1 MTEISVSAK
10 EDRPLWGIALM
21 LVAYLIFSFIDTG
34 SKWLAVFSFPVLQL
48 AFMRYFGHFIVSLGI
63 NARQGFGAL
72 KCPNMML
79 VSIRGALLML
89 STILNFASIQ
99 YLPLSLTGTILFSAP
114 IIICALSWPLL
125 QERVGPARMAAIIL
139 GFIGIVIAIRPF
151 DDSFHPAV
159 IMSLA
164 GAFCF
169 ALYSILTRK
178 LAGQVSSDVMQFYA
192 GAIGTF
198 VLLPFALT
206 DWHNPTTIL
215 QWVVLFGL
223 GFLGWS
229 GHQLLTNAMRYAPA
243 SLLTPFGYS
252 FVIYLMLWGF
262 LLFDDIPDIWTLL
275 GAVII
280 VIAGMII
287 WMRERQLFAAR
298 QATHNVAQTGSKA

>member
-1 MTEISVSAK
+1 
-10 EDRPLWGIALM
+10 M

-34 SKWLAVFSFPVLQL
+34 SKWLAVFGLPVLQL
-48 AFMRYFGHFIVSLGI
+48 AFMRYFGHFVISFGI
-63 NARQGFGAL
+63 AARQGFGAL
-72 KCPNMML
+72 KCESQWL
-79 VSIRGALLML
+79 VAIRGTLLML
-89 STILNFASIQ
+89 STILNFAAIQ

-125 QERVGPARMAAIIL
+125 QERVGPVRMAAILL

-151 DDSFHPAV
+151 DESFHPAV
-159 IMSLA
+159 IMSLI

-178 LAGQVSSDVMQFYA
+178 LAGRISPDVMQFYS
-192 GAIGTF
+192 GAIGTAA
-198 VLLPFALT
+198 LLPFALA
-206 DWHNPTTIL
+206 DWHNPTTSF
-215 QWVVLFGL
+215 QWLVLFGL
-223 GFLGWS
+223 GIFGWA

-262 LLFDDIPDIWTLL
+262 FIFDDVPDGWTLL

-287 WMRERQLFAAR
+287 WMRERQLFSAR
-298 QATHNVAQTGSKA
+298 KTSARE

>member
-1 MTEISVSAK
+1 MAKISVSAK

-34 SKWLAVFSFPVLQL
+34 SKWLAVFGLPVLQL
-48 AFMRYFGHFIVSLGI
+48 AFMRYFGHFIISLSI
-63 NARQGFGAL
+63 TARQGLGEL
-72 KCPNMML
+72 KCESQWL
-79 VSIRGALLML
+79 VAIRGTLLML
-89 STILNFASIQ
+89 STILNFAAIQ

-125 QERVGPARMAAIIL
+125 QERVGPFRMAAIVL

-151 DDSFHPAV
+151 DESFHPAV
-159 IMSLA
+159 IMSLI

-178 LAGQVSSDVMQFYA
+178 LAGRISADVMQFYS
-192 GAIGTF
+192 GAIGTV
-198 VLLPFALT
+198 VLLPFALA
-206 DWHNPTTIL
+206 DWHSPATSF
-215 QWVVLFGL
+215 QWLVLFGL
-223 GFLGWS
+223 GVFGWG

-262 LLFDDIPDIWTLL
+262 LIFDDVPDGWTLL
-275 GAVII
+275 GAIII

-287 WMRERQLFAAR
+287 WVRERQMFSAR
-298 QATHNVAQTGSKA
+298 KTSDSN